1 VVANKKKYLWNY
13 FEIGS
18 VSASVVLKN
27 LPFVLFLGF
36 LAVIYIANTHFAE
49 KQVREIQILQR
60 EVKELKRQ
68 YNSLKSDLMFESR
81 LSEIGE
87 EVARMGL
94 KKSAGRVK
102 IIKAED

>member
-1 VVANKKKYLWNY
+1 MVNKKKNLGTY

-18 VSASVVLKN
+18 MSASVVLKN
-27 LPFVLFLGF
+27 LPYVLFLGF
-36 LAVIYIANTHFAE
+36 LTVVYIANTHFAE
-49 KQVREIQILQR
+49 RQVREIQTLQR

-87 EVARMGL
+87 EVAVMGL

>member
-1 VVANKKKYLWNY
+1 MAKKKKSFGNY
-13 FEIGS
+13 FEIGNM
-18 VSASVVLKN
+18 SASAVLKN

-49 KQVREIQILQR
+49 KQVRNIQVLQR
-60 EVKELKRQ
+60 DVKELKRQ
-68 YNSLKSDLMFESR
+68 YNSIKSELMFESR

-87 EVARMGL
+87 DVASMGL

-102 IIKAED
+102 IIQAEE